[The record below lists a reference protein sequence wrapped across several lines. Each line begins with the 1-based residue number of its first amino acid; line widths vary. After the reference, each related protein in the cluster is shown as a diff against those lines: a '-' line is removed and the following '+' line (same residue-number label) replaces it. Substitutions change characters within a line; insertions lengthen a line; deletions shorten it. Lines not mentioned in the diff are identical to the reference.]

1 MLCQIFYKAHKLKTI
16 FYLYGS
22 FALVVVKKNWKF
34 RKGANITS
42 G

>member
-22 FALVVVKKNWKF
+22 FALVVVKKIGKLG
-34 RKGANITS
+34 KGPI
-42 G
+42 